1 MAVVVRRFAWVWTI
15 VGFGVGLLLGYDWS
29 GQGVRFEPTVVTI
42 ATLAGVFVSVIVSVW
57 PEVRQPPLVP
67 CPSCGRPRHPDAV
80 LCPHCGAAK

>member
-1 MAVVVRRFAWVWTI
+1 MARRFAWIWTI
-15 VGFGVGLLLGYDWS
+15 VGFGVGLVLGYDWGGGS
-29 GQGVRFEPTVVTI
+29 GIRFDTMTVAI
-42 ATLAGVFVSVIVSVW
+42 ATVAGVFVSVIVAVW